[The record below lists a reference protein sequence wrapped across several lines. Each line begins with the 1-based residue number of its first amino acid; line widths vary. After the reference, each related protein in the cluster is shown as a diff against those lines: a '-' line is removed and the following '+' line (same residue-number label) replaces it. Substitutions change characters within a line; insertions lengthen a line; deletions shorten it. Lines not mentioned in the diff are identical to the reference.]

1 VSPYVKPLGSS
12 GGQKP
17 GSKKPGQGNNA
28 NTDSELYVGKS
39 GPALHVKQ
47 GTNSGIGSGSRN
59 VSVSLAQRQQERRVR
74 EQAVIK
80 EVESQKQAVLEKLN
94 KIQNIK
100 LTQQQQ

>member
-1 VSPYVKPLGSS
+1 MGSS
-12 GGQKP
+12 QGQKI
-17 GSKKPGQGNNA
+17 GSKGANA

-47 GTNSGIGSGSRN
+47 GNNSGIGSGSRN

-94 KIQNIK
+94 KI
-100 LTQQQQ
+100 